1 MAGVEGTIGARERQR
16 LRAAEIRL
24 PDRQEA
30 KRRAALGRRADARLA
45 RELAAVRAQGYALTY
60 EEMTAGSCSAAAP
73 VVVAGRPV
81 AALGIVLSARRAR
94 ELPRLVEPLRAAA
107 AGIAG
112 AYER

>member
-1 MAGVEGTIGARERQR
+1 MARRLERPTRHTITEPG
-16 LRAAEIRL
+16 
-24 PDRQEA
+24 
-30 KRRAALGRRADARLA
+30 RLA